1 MITYRKVKLQ
11 LAMVTSL
18 GFISILLASQWFAV
32 KHEQTPQLQL
42 AKEFPT
48 LALASMGHTEFGW
61 SVAALEVL
69 AHTVNAWIS
78 DEDSNLDSQKK
89 EQIRERFYQ
98 FYEHIDALAAVQ
110 LGMRE
115 LFTYP
120 ASYLAF
126 ERNDIESALR
136 IAELGAQ
143 DDRLTPDLALVI
155 AYLKHLFHPDLS
167 EVADA
172 YERVLLAYPQA
183 KWLQK
188 TIADLRRGDDPLLR
202 PNQDQCQKLLFI
214 FPKAQ
219 KKLVERKICKERNE
233 DSKQ

>member
-1 MITYRKVKLQ
+1 MVTCRKVKFQ
-11 LAMVTSL
+11 LAVVTCL
-18 GFISILLASQWFAV
+18 GFISILLASHWLTIQN
-32 KHEQTPQLQL
+32 KKTSRSDL
-42 AKEFPT
+42 AKEFPI

-61 SVAALEVL
+61 SVAALEGL
-69 AHTVNAWIS
+69 AQTVNAWTS
-78 DEDSNLDSQKK
+78 DEASHLDSQKK
-89 EQIRERFYQ
+89 EQIREKFYQ
-98 FYEHIDALAAVQ
+98 FYEHIEALAAVQ

-126 ERNDIESALR
+126 ERNDIQNALR

-183 KWLQK
+183 QWLQK
-188 TIADLRRGDDPLLR
+188 TIADLRRGVDPLLR
-202 PNQDQCQKLLFI
+202 PKQDQCQKLLFV